1 MRKFKKI
8 TGWLHLWLGLIT
20 GSILIIVAL
29 TGSLLTFEDELE
41 PILFHKSQ
49 VVTPAPQR
57 LPVDSL
63 MQIAN
68 SVFSDKKVS
77 RFIIPYAVERS
88 IEVRYGAKGEKGSMQ
103 VAYLNPYNG
112 QILYKGRYDQQF
124 FQQVRN
130 LHRFLLI
137 GSTGKIIT
145 GISCSICLFLVIS
158 GLVIWWP
165 ANKKAITQRFR
176 IKWDASGKRL
186 TWDLH
191 AVSGFYLS
199 LILLMV
205 TLTGFIWSYTWADDL
220 LFKLADG
227 KKEKALKVKNTEKT
241 KAVAPGIYQAMFE
254 EINKIYH
261 YAGSVSYTVPPKPTM
276 AVTVQKE
283 PESTIVRQVDAAFFD
298 SHNGHLIKKLP
309 YEQLSKGTKIR
320 RVILPIHTGALLG
333 WPTKLLYLIVSLFT
347 ASLPITG
354 MLIWL
359 GKNKKTKKSRK
370 KIVQAVA

>member
-1 MRKFKKI
+1 MKKFKKI
-8 TGWLHLWLGLIT
+8 TGWLHLWLGLT
-20 GSILIIVAL
+20 AGVILIIVAL

-41 PILFHKSQ
+41 PIICHKSQ
-49 VVTPAPQR
+49 LVKPAAQR
-57 LPVDSL
+57 LPIDSL

-68 SVFSDKKVS
+68 SVFPDKKVS
-77 RFIIPYAVERS
+77 RFIISGDENRSVE
-88 IEVRYGAKGEKGSMQ
+88 IRYGVKGDKGAMQ
-103 VAYLNPYNG
+103 VAYLNQYNG
-112 QILYKGRYDQQF
+112 QILYKGRFDQQF

-130 LHRFLLI
+130 LHRFLLM

-165 ANKKAITQRFR
+165 ANKKAIKQRFR

-199 LILLMV
+199 IILLMV
-205 TLTGFIWSYTWADDL
+205 TLTGFIWSYAWADDL

-227 KKEKALKVKNTEKT
+227 KTEKAAKVKNIEKL
-241 KAVAPGIYQAMFE
+241 KQIQPGVYEAMFQ
-254 EINKIYH
+254 EINTVYP
-261 YAGSVSYTVPPKPTM
+261 YAGSVSYTVPAKPAL

-283 PESTIVRQVDAAFFD
+283 PESTIVRHIDAAFFD
-298 SHNGHLIKKLP
+298 SHTGHLIKKLP
-309 YEQLSKGTKIR
+309 YDQLSKGTKIR

-370 KIVQAVA
+370 KLVPVTA